1 MTAPLLTL
9 LRCPHT
15 NQRLLPVTSEEI
27 AHFEQLRIAGQLS
40 YRSGAPIALPL
51 ESALIN
57 ESRTLLYVV
66 ESGIPIL
73 LPDEAVLLE

>member
-1 MTAPLLTL
+1 MPAPLLTL

-27 AHFEQLRIAGQLS
+27 AQFEQLRASNQLR
-40 YRSGAPIALPL
+40 YQNGASIALPL
-51 ESALIN
+51 ESVLIN
-57 ESRTLLYVV
+57 ESRTLLYIV

-73 LPDEAVLLE
+73 LPDEAVPLS